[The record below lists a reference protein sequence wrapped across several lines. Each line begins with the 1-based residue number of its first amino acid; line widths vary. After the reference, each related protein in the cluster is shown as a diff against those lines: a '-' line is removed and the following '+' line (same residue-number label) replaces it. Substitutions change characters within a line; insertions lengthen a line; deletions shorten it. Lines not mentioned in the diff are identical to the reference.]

1 MIQGSIL
8 HSVSYSGS
16 WGQHFLTVE
25 QFVDKAADLGY
36 DGVMLMAKRP
46 HLSVLDW
53 GAGQRSRLR
62 ERLEGRAARTA
73 ARAMRLVF
81 TLVGV
86 AVIAGCATPPPSGPS
101 VMVLPGSS
109 KSFDQFRFDD
119 NECRQFASSQ
129 IGGTTAAQAQT
140 DSAVKSAVVGTAI
153 GAAAGG
159 LMGGNSGAGVGAG
172 IGLAGGALAGTGA
185 SQQSGYSLQQRYDA
199 GYQQCMYA
207 KGHQIPMA
215 GRYAPYRQSTR
226 QAAPPPPP
234 PPPAGTPP
242 PPPPPKPS

>member
-1 MIQGSIL
+1 
-8 HSVSYSGS
+8 
-16 WGQHFLTVE
+16 
-25 QFVDKAADLGY
+25 
-36 DGVMLMAKRP
+36 
-46 HLSVLDW
+46 
-53 GAGQRSRLR
+53 
-62 ERLEGRAARTA
+62 
-73 ARAMRLVF
+73 MRLVF

-101 VMVLPGSS
+101 VMVLPGSG

-119 NECRQFASSQ
+119 NDCRQFASSQ

-185 SQQSGYSLQQRYDA
+185 SQQSGYWYYCETSR
-199 GYQQCMYA
+199 GYY
-207 KGHQIPMA
+207 
-215 GRYAPYRQSTR
+215 PYVRDCASGWK
-226 QAAPPPPP
+226 AVPPAPPP
-234 PPPAGTPP
+234 AQ
-242 PPPPPKPS
+242 